1 MSITSDMDTALTVV
15 ARVRAE
21 LAMYPAFVGAA
32 NRPALSLG
40 ALEDCLERVRALE
53 GGPVAAHWTQRA
65 VTDSDLAAG
74 VVSLAAEKQR
84 RAVARVVRL

>member
-21 LAMYPAFVGAA
+21 LAMYPSWTAAA
-32 NRPALSLG
+32 NQLRIALT
-40 ALEDCLERVRALE
+40 ALEDCLMRVRQIE
-53 GGPVAAHWTQRA
+53 GGPVAEHWKQRA